1 MNKDLLTAIHRYVED
16 REIDYVAA
24 QYIGES
30 YGKKFDNQQTLIEWK
45 QLIDKY
51 LKSFQP
57 ADFEAIEEDLG
68 IISVFAKT
76 KTEPTKPI
84 DKKIKKKVEKKKK

>member
-1 MNKDLLTAIHRYVED
+1 MNKDLLNAIHRYVED
-16 REIDYVAA
+16 REIDYTAA

-30 YGKKFDNQQTLIEWK
+30 YGKKFPDQETLIEWK

-57 ADFEAIEEDLG
+57 KDFEAIEEELNM
-68 IISVFAKT
+68 ISVFASKN
-76 KTEPTKPI
+76 EITKP
-84 DKKIKKKVEKKKK
+84 IKKKVAKKKKKK